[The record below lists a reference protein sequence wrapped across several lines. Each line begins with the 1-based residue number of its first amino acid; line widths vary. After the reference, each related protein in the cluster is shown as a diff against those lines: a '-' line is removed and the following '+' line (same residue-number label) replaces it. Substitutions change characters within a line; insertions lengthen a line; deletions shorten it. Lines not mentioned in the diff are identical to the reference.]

1 MLSFLFLFTHE
12 RAHEVLADSPPVDVL
27 LSNLIYG
34 NKKDVGVS
42 SFRRLSLSSG
52 LSMPLP
58 KDKQLWRLPTP

>member
-12 RAHEVLADSPPVDVL
+12 RAHRGAGRLSPVDVL

-42 SFRRLSLSSG
+42 SFRRLSPVSG
-52 LSMPLP
+52 LRIAP
-58 KDKQLWRLPTP
+58 K